1 MKEAQ
6 TASRPAV
13 RGEKTVL
20 VTGGSGFFG
29 GVLKRRLL
37 AEGFRVVNLDLVT
50 DTDRHESLRSVQGD
64 IRDAALVEVLFRE
77 EKFAAVMHCAA
88 MLAHEK
94 IAGSELWSSNVD
106 GTRVIAEACRRHAV
120 RTLVFTSTNCLWAE
134 NFGRAVREDD
144 APAPVELYGRSKL
157 AAEQVLAEF
166 REALA
171 VVIIRC
177 PTIIDSGRL
186 GLLAILFEFIE
197 EGRRVWVVGDGG
209 NRYQF
214 IYAED
219 LARACLL
226 AMEYGRSDVFN
237 IGSDDVVSLRAVYE
251 AVIEEASRGR
261 AAEPGKSGRRAR
273 VARLP
278 KRPAIAAMRLAH
290 RLGVSPL
297 GPYHYRMIAEDFV
310 FDTTRIR
317 ERLGWRPTL
326 TNEEMMVKA
335 YEYYAERKREIH
347 GRRKGAGGVEVS
359 AHSRP
364 AAMGAIRLLKWLS

>member
-1 MKEAQ
+1 MQGKA
-6 TASRPAV
+6 ARNV
-13 RGEKTVL
+13 IKTVL

-50 DTDRHESLRSVQGD
+50 DTDRHAALRSVRGD

-77 EKFAAVMHCAA
+77 EGFAAVMHCAA

-94 IAGSELWSSNVD
+94 IADSELWSSNVD

-144 APAPVELYGRSKL
+144 VPAPVELYGRSKL
-157 AAEQVLAEF
+157 AAEEVLAEF
-166 REALA
+166 REAMA
-171 VVIIRC
+171 VVVIRC

-219 LARACLL
+219 LARACLQ
-226 AMEYGRSDVFN
+226 AMEYGRSDVFH

-251 AVIEEASRGR
+251 AVIR
-261 AAEPGKSGRRAR
+261 AAGPGKGRRQAR

-317 ERLGWRPTL
+317 ERLHWRPTL

-335 YEYYAERKREIH
+335 YLYYAERKREIH
-347 GRRKGAGGVEVS
+347 ARRKATGGAEGGETHS

>member
-1 MKEAQ
+1 M
-6 TASRPAV
+6 T
-13 RGEKTVL
+13 TVL

-37 AEGFRVVNLDLVT
+37 RAGHRVVNIDLVA
-50 DTDRHESLRSVQGD
+50 DTETHANLRSVQGD
-64 IRDAALVEVLFRE
+64 IRDEALMDLLCRE
-77 EKFAAVMHCAA
+77 EGFAGVMHCAA

-94 IAGSELWSSNVD
+94 IAESELWGSNVD
-106 GTRVIAEACRRHAV
+106 GTRVVAEMAKRHGV

-134 NFGRAVREDD
+134 NFGREVREEDV
-144 APAPVELYGRSKL
+144 PAPVELYGRSKL
-157 AAEQVLAEF
+157 AAEEVLAEY
-166 REALA
+166 RDALN
-171 VVIIRC
+171 VVVIRC

-197 EGRRVWVVGDGG
+197 EGKRVWVVGDGG

-219 LARACLL
+219 LATACEL
-226 AMEYGRSDVFN
+226 AMGYGKSDVFN

-251 AVIEEASRGR
+251 AVIR
-261 AAEPGKSGRRAR
+261 AAGTKAR
-273 VARLP
+273 VAELP
-278 KRPAIAAMRLAH
+278 EGPTIAAMKLAH

-310 FDTTRIR
+310 FDTSRIK
-317 ERLGWRPTL
+317 ERLGWRPTV

-335 YEYYAERKREIH
+335 YGYYAERKREIQAL
-347 GRRKGAGGVEVS
+347 RKGAGGVEVS

-364 AAMGAIRLLKWLS
+364 AAMGVIRLLKWIS